1 MGMARTPR
9 KNGFAY
15 ILNMVH
21 YNLSRM
27 TIPTRRCALLRYGG
41 KMSIGLN
48 DGTVDQIVKEE
59 VKNRKIEY
67 LKDLEEI
74 ADLCGMAAEY
84 ISQALQVCVRKTHV
98 LGAEGINDLL
108 HAAEMMNNYANAAG
122 VLQDKIRS
130 GKAKL

>member
-1 MGMARTPR
+1 
-9 KNGFAY
+9 
-15 ILNMVH
+15 
-21 YNLSRM
+21 
-27 TIPTRRCALLRYGG
+27 
-41 KMSIGLN
+41 MSIGLS
-48 DGTVDQIVKEE
+48 DGTVDQIIKEE

-130 GKAKL
+130 GKAKI